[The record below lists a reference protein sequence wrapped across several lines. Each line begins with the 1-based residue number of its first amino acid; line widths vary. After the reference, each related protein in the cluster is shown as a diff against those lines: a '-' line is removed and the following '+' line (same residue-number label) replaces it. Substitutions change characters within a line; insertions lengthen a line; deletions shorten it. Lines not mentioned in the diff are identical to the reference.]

1 VSGGLVIAAI
11 SAIAV
16 ALATVITGLRWIYR
30 QGGEA
35 QKLASATEANTTAV
49 DRLSAAVERQNL
61 STDGRL
67 LDHERRLVTLEA
79 RGRERM

>member
-1 VSGGLVIAAI
+1 MSGGLVIAAV

-16 ALATVITGLRWIYR
+16 ALATVVTGLRWIYR

-49 DRLSAAVERQNL
+49 DRLSVAVERQNL
-61 STDGRL
+61 TTGGRL
-67 LDHERRLVTLEA
+67 LDHERRLVRLEA
-79 RGRERM
+79 RSPGRM